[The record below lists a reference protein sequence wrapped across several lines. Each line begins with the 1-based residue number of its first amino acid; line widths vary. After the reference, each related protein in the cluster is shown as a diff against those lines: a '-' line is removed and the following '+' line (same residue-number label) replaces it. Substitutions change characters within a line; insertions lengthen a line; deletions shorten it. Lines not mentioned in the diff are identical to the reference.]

1 MPNNSTSLVLL
12 YIGLVILL
20 IILAPIAL
28 IALYVIGLHFLYKS
42 YRDTVKSN
50 QELKEQLNNATEN
63 NPTRLIQS

>member
-12 YIGLVILL
+12 YIGFVILL